1 MVIAESS
8 VAGFYNSFIDAL
20 AITSAV
26 FTLMHGIVLRSLHK
40 RIAACESAEQTELAG
55 SGKIAGKSSHSGLP
69 ETWFEAGS
77 AEDLRRKIAAGSVI
91 LRKESKSD
99 FWTPRQKDDF
109 EKAAAYVDAAE
120 DVIRRAISH

>member
-8 VAGFYNSFIDAL
+8 VGFMSGGVLVAL
-20 AITSAV
+20 AVTTAV
-26 FTLMHGIVLRSLHK
+26 FVLIHGAMLAILRK
-40 RIAACESAEQTELAG
+40 RIGDIETAASMSPCLSQEIAAQNSSSES
-55 SGKIAGKSSHSGLP
+55 P
-69 ETWFEAGS
+69 EKWFEVGS

-91 LRKESKSD
+91 LRRESKSD